1 MRHWMNLKIVMVQNI
16 PYNKEWVTIQMV
28 GLNVTVIVLE
38 DDLKEALVGCVQCRW
53 SYLCWHVAWHCR
65 EISCV
70 NSSKVVEV
78 SKPQWCLRRRVW
90 DPVDRP
96 PMLSIDAQGRLVLEN
111 KCLSDVDRTIME
123 LSLRIWTGST
133 STRVHSERTMPV
145 ALNREH
151 IWISNATIKVTTFKY
166 RTIIRYAKLRI
177 KVTLFF

>member
-1 MRHWMNLKIVMVQNI
+1 MKHWMNLKVVMVQNI

-28 GLNVTVIVLE
+28 GLNVSVIVLE
-38 DDLKEALVGCVQCRW
+38 DDLKEALVGCIQCRW

-123 LSLRIWTGST
+123 RSLRIWTGST

-151 IWISNATIKVTTFKY
+151 MNIKCNDTSY
-166 RTIIRYAKLRI
+166 NLQMQNNNQIC
-177 KVTLFF
+177 